1 MEFDTK
7 AYHLS
12 LTDFHV
18 NCEKPRTYF
27 IPFENRR
34 RALRLS
40 REQSAYFKTLCGQW
54 SFKYFPSIADIDDE
68 DYTAQDYEPCDC
80 GCFDEI
86 DVPRNWQ
93 TVLDRGYDVPNYTN
107 IRYPYPVD
115 PPHIPPENPCGL
127 YLRDFYLTEEFADR
141 DVFLN
146 FEGVDSGFYVYV
158 NGEFVGYSSVSHGV
172 SEFNVSSLVKAGR
185 NRIAVL
191 CVKYSASSYLE
202 DQDMWRFSG
211 IFREVYLL
219 ARSKERIVDFY
230 AKIDVSD
237 DFSKGTV
244 TFELS
249 KTENAAASYEL
260 LSSDESVLSSGKLF
274 DGLTLSVENP
284 SLWSDE
290 CPTLYT
296 LVLTCGDEVI
306 VKKIGFKHMTI
317 RDRVLYINGKK
328 VKARGVN
335 HHDSHP
341 VLGHTSPYEHFL
353 SDLYLLK
360 AHNVN
365 TIRTSHY
372 PPDPRFIELC
382 DELGFYVVDEADIET
397 HGFAYLGKR
406 GMLSDSLDWT
416 ALYLDRA
423 ERLFERDK
431 NAACVIFW
439 SLGNESGVGINQVR
453 MAEYIRSRNKNALV
467 HYEGAN
473 ELYIEKNFENIFTNV
488 KNATK
493 EQLCAIS
500 DMESYMYP
508 HIENDMMPYL
518 EKGSKCYFLCEYC
531 HAMGNGPGDLAAYWN
546 LIYRYDCVFGGCIWE
561 FCDHSVQIKVGDDK
575 NEKRGYTYGG
585 DFGDTPHDGN
595 FCVDGLVYPDRRP
608 HTGML
613 EMKKIY
619 QPYIAELIDFETGK
633 VTVTSR
639 RQFTTL
645 SDLSLAYTVECDGK
659 TVLSGKVGSLDIAPN
674 GSETYSL
681 FNAFDFTEAGEYTLT
696 LRFLYNTAYPYAA
709 QGEENGFYQFELF
722 TLCEENEE
730 EDNAA
735 TNGYP
740 LEYSEDDRHIEICCG
755 ETCYRFDK
763 VMGTICDIIHEG
775 KALLCEPMSLNV
787 WRAPTDNDQYVRK
800 VWEDLGLNS
809 YRPTVYAAGL
819 SERADDHVTLF
830 CDLALGTAGRAQGL
844 FVKAS
849 YIFTRDGAVSVEYA
863 VSRGDGL
870 ENTYL
875 PRFGVRLVLPEDCE
889 NASYFGYGPMESYPD
904 KHLASRLSLFKT
916 TATDNFEPYIKPQ
929 ENSSHFGTR
938 FAEVTNLLGNGLRFE
953 TLYEEDTFSF
963 NVSHFRAETLTAAKH
978 DYELSP
984 EKNVIVC
991 IDMRMSGIGSNSC
1004 GPELD
1009 NAYRVDDKEFSGAF
1023 KLIPICTF

>member
-1 MEFDTK
+1 MEFDTQK
-7 AYHLS
+7 YHLS

-27 IPFENRR
+27 IPFENRKK
-34 RALRLS
+34 ALVDT
-40 REQSAYFKTLCGQW
+40 REKSAYFKTLCGQW

-68 DYTAQDYEPCDC
+68 DYTAEDYEPCDC

-93 TVLDRGYDVPNYTN
+93 TLLGRGYDVPNYTN

-127 YLRDFYLTEEFADR
+127 YLRDFYLTEDFAAR
-141 DVFLN
+141 AVFLN

-158 NGEFVGYSSVSHGV
+158 NGQFVGYSSVSHGV
-172 SEFNVSSLVKAGR
+172 SEFNIASLVRSGR

-191 CVKYSASSYLE
+191 CTKWSVSSYLE

-219 ARSKERIVDFY
+219 ARSKERVIDFY
-230 AKIDVSD
+230 AKTDVSD
-237 DFSKGTV
+237 DLSTGTL
-244 TFELS
+244 TAELT
-249 KTENAAASYEL
+249 KTASAAVSYEL
-260 LSSDESVLSSGKLF
+260 IDPDKSVIAAGEFS
-274 DGLTLSVENP
+274 DGLSLSIEKP
-284 SLWSDE
+284 LLWSDE
-290 CPTLYT
+290 RPALYT
-296 LVLTCGDEVI
+296 LILTCGDEVI
-306 VKKIGFKHMTI
+306 AKKIGFKHLAI
-317 RDRVLYINGKK
+317 RDRVLYINGQK

-397 HGFAYLGKR
+397 HGFAYLTKR
-406 GMLSDSLDWT
+406 GMLSDSLEWT
-416 ALYLDRA
+416 TLYLDRA

-431 NAACVIFW
+431 NSPCVIFW

-453 MAEYIRSRNKNALV
+453 MAEYIRSRNSSALI

-473 ELYIEKNFENIFTNV
+473 ELYVEKDFENCFTNV

-518 EKGSKCYFLCEYC
+518 EKGSKFYFLCEYC
-531 HAMGNGPGDLAAYWN
+531 HAMGNGPGDLAAYWEQ
-546 LIYRYDCVFGGCIWE
+546 IYSHDNAFGGCIWE
-561 FCDHSVQIKVGDDK
+561 FCDHSVEIDVDG
-575 NEKRGYTYGG
+575 KRGYTYGG
-585 DFGDTPHDGN
+585 DFGDKPHDGN
-595 FCVDGLVYPDRRP
+595 FCVDGLVYPDRTP

-619 QPYIAELIDFETGK
+619 QPYTAELTDFETGEVK
-633 VTVTSR
+633 ITSR
-639 RQFTTL
+639 RFFTPL
-645 SDLSLAYTVECDGK
+645 SDLSLAWTVECDGK
-659 TVLSGKVGSLDIAPN
+659 VLLSGKVGSLNIAP
-674 GSETYSL
+674 GESETYRL
-681 FNAFDFTEAGEYTLT
+681 FDAFAFSEIGEYTLT

-722 TLCEENEE
+722 NLCEDPD
-730 EDNAA
+730 EDEALPMS
-735 TNGYP
+735 GYP
-740 LEYSEDDRHIEICCG
+740 LEYGEDDRYIEICCG

-775 KALLCEPMSLNV
+775 KALLCEPMSLAV

-800 VWEDLGLNS
+800 AWEDLGIDS

-819 SERADDHVTLF
+819 AERTEDHITLY
-830 CDLALGTAGRAQGL
+830 CELALGTAGRAQGL

-849 YIFTRDGAVSVEYA
+849 YVFTRDGAVSLEYS
-863 VSRGDGL
+863 VKRGSGL

-904 KHLASRLSLFKT
+904 KHLAARLSLFKT
-916 TATDNFEPYIKPQ
+916 TATDNFEHYIKPQ

-938 FAEVTNLLGNGLRFE
+938 FATVGNLLGHGLRFE
-953 TLYEEDTFSF
+953 SLYEGGVFSF
-963 NVSHFRAETLTAAKH
+963 NTSHFRAETLTAAKH
-978 DYELSP
+978 DYELVP
-984 EKNVIVC
+984 EKNVIVS
-991 IDMRMSGIGSNSC
+991 IDLRMSGIGSNSC

-1009 NAYRVDDKEFSGAF
+1009 KRYRVDEEEFIDGF
-1023 KLIPICTF
+1023 KLVPTCAF